1 MKSMKMKALAVAVL
15 GLAGMGSAMAACS
28 NTTPFAAW
36 SSWNAAATTCHGSP
50 STGCNAEDKLGGISV
65 AADGLHTTSCS
76 MSSKFTTR
84 ADQPGG
90 SFGEEAG
97 VFDNSPQKEQTYRF
111 RFYINPAAV
120 AATLS
125 TANQVGVFGAHSASN
140 HGATLNNQLVQMY
153 ILGDGTGNVFLRT
166 FAACTSGDG
175 FVGSRCL
182 SNSGDVQLPT
192 ASFATGVRV
201 EGQVIIGAAGKVNI
215 WVGSAVDPNTPSA
228 TINLNNAAWG
238 GAGVDGVKQAKLGLQ
253 TSTLGYQ
260 KNNLNKVVL
269 FDEFDSRRQTF
280 IGP

>member
-28 NTTPFAAW
+28 NATPFAAW
-36 SSWNAAATTCHGSP
+36 SSWNPGT
-50 STGCNAEDKLGGISV
+50 STNVGASLGGVTV
-65 AADGLHTTSCS
+65 AADGLHSTSCS

-84 ADQPGG
+84 ADQGG
-90 SFGEEAG
+90 SFGEQAV

-120 AATLS
+120 ASTLS
-125 TANQVGVFGAHSASN
+125 TTSQVSVFGAHSASN
-140 HGATLNNQLVQMY
+140 HGATPNNQLVQMF

-166 FAACTSGDG
+166 FAGCTSGDG
-175 FVGSRCL
+175 FQGSRCL
-182 SNSGDVQLPT
+182 PNSGDTQLPT

-201 EGQVIIGAAGKVNI
+201 EGQVIIGTTGKVNI

-238 GAGVDGVKQAKLGLQ
+238 GVGVDGVKQAKLGLQ
-253 TSTLGYQ
+253 TSTLAYMQ
-260 KNNLNKVVL
+260 NNLNKVVL